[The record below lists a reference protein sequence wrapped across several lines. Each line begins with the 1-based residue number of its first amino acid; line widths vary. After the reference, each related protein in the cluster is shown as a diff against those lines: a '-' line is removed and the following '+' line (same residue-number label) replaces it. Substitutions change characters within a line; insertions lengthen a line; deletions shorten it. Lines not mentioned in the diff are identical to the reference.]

1 MAALEHTTRPTFT
14 PMSEQTSSEIRLGAL
29 RALADPV
36 RLALVDELVRE
47 GACACELRGRLNVS
61 APLLSHHLRVLREAG
76 LVSCVKVGRRVE
88 VSLDADKL
96 AQVADSLL
104 PERAA

>member
-1 MAALEHTTRPTFT
+1 
-14 PMSEQTSSEIRLGAL
+14 MSEQTSSAIRLGAL
-29 RALADPV
+29 RALADPL
-36 RLALVDELVRE
+36 RLALVDELAHQ

-88 VSLDADKL
+88 VSLDRNAL
-96 AQVADSLL
+96 AQVAGSLL
-104 PERAA
+104 GELVG